1 MVLFH
6 VLDPDEVTLPF
17 QDLIFFEG
25 MEPGDKR
32 TLLAEASDL
41 AQAFGE
47 ESAAFRQRW
56 RASCLEAQVDYRFAR
71 TDAPPAE
78 VLRAFLADRQGSVR
92 R

>member
-1 MVLFH
+1 MLH
-6 VLDPDEVTLPF
+6 LVTLPF
-17 QDLIFFEG
+17 ADLTFFEG
-25 MEPGDKR
+25 VEPGDKR

-56 RASCLEAQVDYRFAR
+56 RTSCLEAHVDYRFAQ
-71 TDAPPAE
+71 TDVPPTE
-78 VLRAFLADRQGSVR
+78 VLRTFLAERQGSVR